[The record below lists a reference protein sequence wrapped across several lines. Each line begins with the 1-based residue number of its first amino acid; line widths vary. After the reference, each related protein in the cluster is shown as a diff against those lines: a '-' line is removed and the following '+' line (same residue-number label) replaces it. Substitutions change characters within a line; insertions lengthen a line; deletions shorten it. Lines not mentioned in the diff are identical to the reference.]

1 MYSDVR
7 PSTTEAQQLIKHL
20 NLCLGQQ
27 SLRDF
32 KENVTVNYSTHFFI
46 FFFKGRSALRGYA
59 KMYQTHPKLQP
70 HFNGENTVFI
80 SK

>member
-7 PSTTEAQQLIKHL
+7 PSTTEAQRLMKHL

-32 KENVTVNYSTHFFI
+32 KENVTVNYSTHLKKKK
-46 FFFKGRSALRGYA
+46 KGRSALRGYA